1 MREKRGLSK
10 CFRSKLIFMVFLV
23 GLGLLAVI
31 QYQRFDSPNPIIKG
45 GHIQRAYGEILPYL
59 EEAPEDITAQPYE
72 PHMPDI
78 VQKDIEIMLN
88 SEENLD
94 IVYYDIEHASLIHI
108 MKNENS
114 PSGIWLE
121 ARGIMDLKRMSDEV
135 NGEAI
140 VDEISFYKRNNRI
153 IIYGTKESRGLR
165 TLEISLDGT
174 VSGRFDDARDLY
186 GTDISYDDIYIY
198 DNEMTLIRKG
208 KSFQFYKS
216 GKRLKQNQGEDTFPG
231 GEIQEIN
238 YSYILD
244 DRQDLYYMYYST
256 YKDNPWIYF
265 VKVAE
270 NVSEI
275 SDRKIAVLSKIGK
288 EIVYPIYKK
297 DGKLYCGLSNPET
310 EEKYGLCYGGRT
322 EDSSME
328 KIDFDIYALEL
339 NEENVKE
346 GEVYQEYNSQWY
358 VKWIYDAP
366 YNVYETRRIN
376 GLDSRIAVP
385 DKEVAH
391 FEGKKIGID
400 EFEEVVK
407 EFKKIYQKYENN
419 EF

>member
-1 MREKRGLSK
+1 MREKRGLRK
-10 CFRSKLIFMVFLV
+10 CSRSKLIFMMCLV

-72 PHMPDI
+72 SHMPDI

-94 IVYYDIEHASLIHI
+94 IVYYDIEHASRIHI

-121 ARGIMDLKRMSDEV
+121 ARGIMDFKRMSDEV
-135 NGEAI
+135 NVEII
-140 VDEISFYKRNNRI
+140 VDEISFYKRKNQI
-153 IIYGTKESRGLR
+153 IICGTTVISGREL
-165 TLEISLDGT
+165 TILEISLDGN
-174 VSGRFDDARDLY
+174 VSYKFDETLDLY
-186 GTDISYDDIYIY
+186 GTDIPYDDIDIY
-198 DNEMTLIRKG
+198 NNEMTLVRKG

-256 YKDNPWIYF
+256 YKNNPWVWF

-270 NVSEI
+270 DVSEI
-275 SDRKIAVLSKIGK
+275 SDRQITVLSKTDR
-288 EIVYPIYKK
+288 EIRYPIYKK

-310 EEKYGLCYGGRT
+310 EEKYGVNYGRRT
-322 EDSSME
+322 ENCSME
-328 KIDFDIYALEL
+328 KIDFGIYVLEL
-339 NEENVKE
+339 NKENVKE

-366 YNVYETRRIN
+366 YNVYEKRRIN
-376 GLDSRIAVP
+376 GLDSGI
-385 DKEVAH
+385 EVH
-391 FEGKKIGID
+391 IKK
-400 EFEEVVK
+400 
-407 EFKKIYQKYENN
+407 
-419 EF
+419 